1 MEGVEDY
8 RYDCGDDRSASS
20 PACVST
26 KPCTGPSSANF
37 SAHSIIPSERLIQKP
52 LLTFRRDVMTARSS
66 DITYLCVTRRS
77 CALFSVL
84 DSDLWSGSQI
94 KSDDPIQQ
102 NLIVRKWVAISADGT
117 TIRYKGGGPL
127 NTRVTRRFVTIPAA
141 FQLKGMSET
150 RPAGVYEVTTTE
162 ETIGDFIYEAYR
174 RVSTTIYL
182 PPRSREHGM
191 GQIIETDPT
200 ELALVMQPTT
210 A

>member
-1 MEGVEDY
+1 
-8 RYDCGDDRSASS
+8 
-20 PACVST
+20 
-26 KPCTGPSSANF
+26 
-37 SAHSIIPSERLIQKP
+37 
-52 LLTFRRDVMTARSS
+52 
-66 DITYLCVTRRS
+66 
-77 CALFSVL
+77 
-84 DSDLWSGSQI
+84 
-94 KSDDPIQQ
+94 
-102 NLIVRKWVAISADGT
+102 
-117 TIRYKGGGPL
+117 
-127 NTRVTRRFVTIPAA
+127 
-141 FQLKGMSET
+141 MSET